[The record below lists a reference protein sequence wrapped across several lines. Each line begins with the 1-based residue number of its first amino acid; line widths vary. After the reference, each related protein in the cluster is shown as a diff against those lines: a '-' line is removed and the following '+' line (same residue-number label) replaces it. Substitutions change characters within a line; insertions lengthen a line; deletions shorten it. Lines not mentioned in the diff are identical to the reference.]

1 MKYLIY
7 LSQVVNRIGTDF
19 EFWAAYESSLI
30 EAVVGLVIY
39 QFLEDFV
46 LCMFKAKDG

>member
-7 LSQVVNRIGTDF
+7 LSQAVNKIAIDF

-30 EAVVGLVIY
+30 EAVVGLMIY
-39 QFLEDFV
+39 QFLEDIV
-46 LCMFKAKDG
+46 LRMFKGKE